1 MEKTVK
7 PEKIWQPS
15 QERQLQSQM
24 AKFIKE
30 KGFSSYQELYQYS
43 IQPPTHQIKGKNQ
56 DTFWRDLLKFYPVI
70 YEGDPTIVSAKN
82 TFFDYTW
89 FPSLKLNFAE
99 NLLSYGKDDQI
110 ALTFETESG
119 HIKKLSYKELRLEV
133 AKFQDYIKDVVG
145 VNDVVAAYM
154 PNTVETVIAML
165 GTASLGGTFTS
176 ISCDFGV
183 QSVLNRFTQTKPK
196 VLVTSIAYQ
205 YSGKRY
211 DLKANIQEIVT
222 SLKSLK
228 KVVAIDFL
236 DTGNTIKKAD
246 NWEKTISQAKDI
258 KPEDLKFVRVP
269 FKNPLYIM
277 YSSGTTGKP
286 KCIVH
291 SVGGTLLQHIKELG
305 LHCDLNSDKTLFY
318 FTTCAWMM
326 WNWLI
331 SGLFFG
337 GTVCLFEGSPKFPS
351 IKHFLDIINRH
362 KINIFGTS
370 PKFLQMLKESG
381 YNKDFDLPT
390 LETILST
397 GAPLSS
403 ELFEFVYHNIK
414 SDVMLSSIAGGTD
427 ILSCF
432 VLGNPILPVYSGEI
446 TCIGLGMDVAVF
458 DDKGEAVI
466 GEQGELVCR
475 QSFPSQPV
483 LDIFKDDRENYRKA
497 YFSVYPNVWRHGD
510 QVRLSDKSTICMFG
524 RSDAT
529 LNPGGVRI
537 GTAEIYNVLETL
549 KGVEDSLCVGKSF
562 DNDVKVLLFVKCQKG
577 IFDENFKDLIRNQI
591 RKRLTIRHVPS
602 YIFQVDDIPYTRN
615 GKKMEILIRN
625 LFEGHNIENFQSIA
639 NPQCLKQYKEILFTL
654 SSV

>member
-1 MEKTVK
+1 MKEKAVK
-7 PEKIWQPS
+7 LEKIWEPS
-15 QERQLQSQM
+15 QERQAQSQM
-24 AKFIKE
+24 SRFMKKM
-30 KGFSSYQELYQYS
+30 GFSSYKELYQYS
-43 IQPPTHQIKGKNQ
+43 IQPSTHTSQEKNKG
-56 DTFWRDLLKFYPVI
+56 TFWRDLLQFYSVI
-70 YEGDPTIVSAKN
+70 YEGDPTIISSKN

-89 FPSLKLNFAE
+89 FPDLKLNFAE
-99 NLLSYGKDDQI
+99 NLLSQGKDDQI

-145 VNDVVAAYM
+145 MNDVVAAYM
-154 PNTVETVIAML
+154 PNTIETVIAML
-165 GTASLGGTFTS
+165 GTTSLGGTFTS

-183 QSVLNRFTQTKPK
+183 QSVLNRFEQTKPK
-196 VLVTSIAYQ
+196 VLVTATAYE
-205 YSGKRY
+205 YNGKRY
-211 DLKANIQEIVT
+211 DLKDNIQEIMT
-222 SLKSLK
+222 SLKTLK
-228 KVVAIDFL
+228 KIVVIDFL
-236 DTGNTIKKAD
+236 NTGHTIKETD
-246 NWEKTISQAKDI
+246 SWGKTISKTEAK
-258 KPEDLKFVRVP
+258 DLKFVRVP
-269 FKNPLYIM
+269 FKSPLYIM

-305 LHCDLNSDKTLFY
+305 LHCNFNSDKTLFY

-337 GTVCLFEGSPKFPS
+337 GTICLFEGSPKFPS
-351 IKHFLDIINRH
+351 AKHFFDMINRH

-370 PKFLQMLKESG
+370 PKFLQMLKESN
-381 YNKDFDLPT
+381 YNKDLNLPT

-403 ELFEFVYHNIK
+403 DLFGFVYHNIK

-446 TCIGLGMDVAVF
+446 SCIGLGMDVAVF
-458 DDKGEAVI
+458 DDKGKAVV

-483 LDIFKDDRENYRKA
+483 LDIFKDDRENYKKA
-497 YFSVYPNVWRHGD
+497 YFSVYPNIWHHGD
-510 QVRLSDKSTICMFG
+510 QVRLSDKGTICIFG

-537 GTAEIYNVLETL
+537 GTAEIYNVL
-549 KGVEDSLCVGKSF
+549 KKFKDVEDSLCIGKTF
-562 DNDVKVLLFVKCQKG
+562 DNDVKILLFVKCQKNL
-577 IFDENFKDLIRNQI
+577 FDEDFKKLIRDQI
-591 RKRLTIRHVPS
+591 KERLTIRHVPS
-602 YIFQVDDIPYTRN
+602 YIFQADDIPYTRN
-615 GKKMEILIRN
+615 GKKMEVLIRN
-625 LFEGHNIENFQSIA
+625 LFEGRESENTQSMA
-639 NPQCLKQYKEILFTL
+639 NPQCLDQYKKILNTL
-654 SSV
+654 QNS

>member
-1 MEKTVK
+1 MKDKATK
-7 PEKIWQPS
+7 LKKIWQAS
-15 QERQLQSQM
+15 QERQAQSQM
-24 AKFIKE
+24 LKFMK
-30 KGFSSYQELYQYS
+30 KRGFSSYQELYQYS
-43 IQPPTHQIKGKNQ
+43 IQPPTNPPQKNKG
-56 DTFWRDLLKFYPVI
+56 TFWRDLLNFYPVI
-70 YEGDPTIVSAKN
+70 YEGDPTLISTKN

-99 NLLSYGKDDQI
+99 NLLSQGKDDQI
-110 ALTFETESG
+110 ALTFESESG
-119 HIKKLSYKELRLEV
+119 HVKKLSYKELRSEV
-133 AKFQDYIKDVVG
+133 AKFQNYIKDVVG

-183 QSVLNRFTQTKPK
+183 QSVLNRFAQTKPK
-196 VLVTSIAYQ
+196 VLVTATAYE
-205 YSGKRY
+205 YNRKRY
-211 DLKANIQEIVT
+211 HLKDNIQEIMT

-228 KVVAIDFL
+228 KIIAIDFL
-236 DTGNTIKKAD
+236 NTGSTIKKVD
-246 NWEKTISQAKDI
+246 IWEKTISKTEAV
-258 KPEDLKFVRVP
+258 DLKFVRVP
-269 FKNPLYIM
+269 FKSPLYIM

-286 KCIVH
+286 KCIIH

-305 LHCDLNSDKTLFY
+305 LHCDFNLDKTLFY

-337 GTVCLFEGSPKFPS
+337 GTICFFEGSPKFLS
-351 IKHFLDIINRH
+351 TKHFFDIINRH

-381 YNKDFDLPT
+381 YNKDLNLPT

-397 GAPLSS
+397 GAPLSN

-432 VLGNPILPVYSGEI
+432 MLGNPILPVYSGEI

-458 DDKGEAVI
+458 DHKGKAII
-466 GEQGELVCR
+466 GEEGELVCQ

-483 LDIFKDDRENYRKA
+483 LDIFKDDRENYKKA
-497 YFSVYPNVWRHGD
+497 YFSVYPNTWRHGD
-510 QVRLSDKSTICMFG
+510 QVRLSDKGTVCMFG

-537 GTAEIYNVLETL
+537 GTAEIYNVLE
-549 KGVEDSLCVGKSF
+549 GFNGIEDSLCIGKTF
-562 DNDVKVLLFVKCQKG
+562 DNDVKVLLFVKCQKDL
-577 IFDENFKDLIRNQI
+577 FDEDFKHLIRDRI
-591 RKRLTIRHVPS
+591 KKRLTIRHLPS

-625 LFEGHNIENFQSIA
+625 LFEGHDSESFQSLA
-639 NPQCLKQYKEILFTL
+639 NPQCLDQYKKILLNIEST
-654 SSV
+654 

>member
-1 MEKTVK
+1 MLSSSTKL
-7 PEKIWQPS
+7 EKIWQPS
-15 QERQLQSQM
+15 PKRQSQSQM
-24 AKFIKE
+24 LKFMKE
-30 KGFSSYQELYQYS
+30 RGFSSYQELYQYS
-43 IQPPTHQIKGKNQ
+43 IQPPISLSQEKNKG
-56 DTFWRDLLKFYPVI
+56 TFWRDLLHFYPVI
-70 YEGDPTIVSAKN
+70 YEGDPTVISTQN

-99 NLLSYGKDDQI
+99 NLLSQGKDDQI
-110 ALTFETESG
+110 ALTFEGESG
-119 HIKKLSYKELRLEV
+119 HLRTLSYKELRSQV
-133 AKFQDYIKDVVG
+133 AKFQNYIKDVVS

-183 QSVLNRFTQTKPK
+183 QSVLNRFAQTKPK
-196 VLVTSIAYQ
+196 VLVTTTAYQ
-205 YSGKRY
+205 YNGKHHN
-211 DLKANIQEIVT
+211 LKTNIQEIMA

-228 KVVAIDFL
+228 KVIATDFL
-236 DTGNTIKKAD
+236 GTGDSIKQAD
-246 NWEKTISQAKDI
+246 SWEKAITKAEVK
-258 KPEDLKFVRVP
+258 ELEFVRVP
-269 FKNPLYIM
+269 FKSPLYIM

-305 LHCDLNSDKTLFY
+305 LHCDFNLEKTLFY

-326 WNWLI
+326 WNWLV

-337 GTVCLFEGSPKFPS
+337 GTICLFEGCPKFPS
-351 IKHFLDIINRH
+351 VNHFFNIINRH

-381 YNKDFDLPT
+381 YNKDLNLPT

-397 GAPLSS
+397 GAPLSN

-414 SDVMLSSIAGGTD
+414 SDMMLSSIAGGTD

-432 VLGNPILPVYSGEI
+432 VLGNPLLPVYSGEV

-458 DDKGEAVI
+458 DNKGKAII
-466 GEQGELVCR
+466 GNQGELVCQ

-483 LDIFKDDRENYRKA
+483 LDIFKDDRENYKKA
-497 YFSVYPNVWRHGD
+497 YFSVYPDIWQHGD
-510 QVRLSDKSTICMFG
+510 QVRLSEEGTVCMFG

-537 GTAEIYNVLETL
+537 GTAEIYNVLEDL
-549 KGVEDSLCVGKSF
+549 KGVEDSLCIGKSF
-562 DNDVKVLLFVKCQKG
+562 DDDVKILL
-577 IFDENFKDLIRNQI
+577 L
-591 RKRLTIRHVPS
+591 
-602 YIFQVDDIPYTRN
+602 
-615 GKKMEILIRN
+615 
-625 LFEGHNIENFQSIA
+625 
-639 NPQCLKQYKEILFTL
+639 
-654 SSV
+654 